1 MTRCLDEATLQAYFD
16 GELAGEM
23 MESATLHLASCSTC
37 AAAAREI
44 EEEINLM
51 MTALAPEFEAS
62 VPTER
67 LRERID
73 AAVLDLRVDA
83 ASSTQ
88 RTGFGAFISSLL
100 SFGTQRTLGYA
111 SLVMV
116 LAFGAIFG
124 LVKLKTNTPPQAPVA
139 ETPQV
144 KKAEE
149 QVAVVPPNAETV
161 QVNGTE
167 KGINTDNSSSNP
179 VNSSSNKATNKP
191 NTTPRFE
198 TVSATNRTSSTANRT
213 NPAANRTNSTPASEP
228 VKLLPGERSYL
239 QTIARLDTTIKAN
252 QKSMR
257 PSLQVEYERNLAVV
271 DRAIAATRS
280 AAKSN
285 PNDPDAADFM
295 FAAYQSKVDLLNT
308 IADAR
313 LGGGRSH

>member
-1 MTRCLDEATLQAYFD
+1 MTRCLDEATLQGYFD
-16 GELAGEM
+16 GELSGAI
-23 MESATLHLASCSTC
+23 MESATLHLGSCSTC

-73 AAVLDLRVDA
+73 AAVLGERISA
-83 ASSTQ
+83 ASFSE
-88 RTGFGAFISSLL
+88 RAGFGAFISGLL
-100 SFGTQRTLGYA
+100 SFGTQRSLGYA

-124 LVKLKTNTPPQAPVA
+124 LVKLRTTTPAPTEQTVAQQTTQPVVTPTVVHTVQPSGQGQETISADNKANSVSQPAPV
-139 ETPQV
+139 TFKKKPVV
-144 KKAEE
+144 KNNS
-149 QVAVVPPNAETV
+149 VPRSEP
-161 QVNGTE
+161 
-167 KGINTDNSSSNP
+167 
-179 VNSSSNKATNKP
+179 
-191 NTTPRFE
+191 F
-198 TVSATNRTSSTANRT
+198 
-213 NPAANRTNSTPASEP
+213 ASEP

-239 QTIARLDTTIKAN
+239 QTIARLDSTIKAN
-252 QKSMR
+252 QKAMR

-280 AAKSN
+280 AAKKN
-285 PNDPDAADFM
+285 PNDPDTTDFM

-313 LGGGRSH
+313 VGGGRSH